1 MDLRRCFISRVVP
14 LPAVPKRGRRERSG
28 RTKRFTN
35 WPMRGTRE
43 LVARASFHH
52 EAVFYDGE
60 RSYLDRLLPFL
71 REGAAAGEPMLVAV
85 SPAKIR
91 LLADALGAEAE
102 QITFVPMDELGR
114 NPARIIPAWRAFADR
129 AGT

>member
-1 MDLRRCFISRVVP
+1 
-14 LPAVPKRGRRERSG
+14 
-28 RTKRFTN
+28 
-35 WPMRGTRE
+35 MRGTRE
-43 LVARASFHH
+43 LVASARFHH
-52 EAVFYDGE
+52 EAVLYDGE

-114 NPARIIPAWRAFADR
+114 NPARIIPAWRAFVDRRGRPRRARDRRADLGRPQPGR
-129 AGT
+129 AG